1 MTYPNHAFN
10 DSGEVSNRDLWMV
23 RDGYAVHVEG
33 TIFIEIIPAIRLI
46 VAILPLNLKNREHV
60 AHMGYDEQDILHL

>member
-1 MTYPNHAFN
+1 
-10 DSGEVSNRDLWMV
+10 MV